1 MKKTI
6 ELLAPAGDLARL
18 KTAVRYGADA
28 VYLGG
33 KRFSLRSRASNFELE
48 DIAEGV
54 RFAREYGAHVHVTVN
69 IIPHEDDFDGLDEYL
84 RQLESIGV
92 HAVIVASLT
101 IVRRVKTVA
110 PKLEVHLSTQMSS
123 TNSQAVRFYQRLGA
137 DRVVLARECT
147 MDQIRQICGHSEVPI
162 ETFIHGGMCVNYS
175 GRCSLSNAMTLRDAN
190 RGGCAQSCRWRYHL
204 YQGTQELSDDNLLFS
219 MGSKD
224 LMAADYVRDMID
236 AGVAS
241 LKIEGRMKSAYY
253 IAVVVRAYRQLID
266 WLLEHPEE
274 DAQPAILE
282 ARRELMRAENRP
294 ACLGFLAGIP
304 GPQDHLYDNAP
315 SRVTHDFLAQVLDY
329 DSLRKQALIEVRN
342 HFALGEALEAFG
354 PHLENTTFV
363 LETMTDE
370 EGTAVEVAN
379 KPMQRCWINTPAVL
393 HPYDLIRRKEQGR

>member
-1 MKKTI
+1 MNRAI

-33 KRFSLRSRASNFELE
+33 KRFSLRSRASNFEIA

-54 RFAREYGAHVHVTVN
+54 QFAREYGAHVHVTVN
-69 IIPHEDDFDGLDEYL
+69 IIPHEEDFDGLNDYL

-92 HAVIVASLT
+92 HAVIVASPS
-101 IVRRVKTVA
+101 IVKRVKTVA

-123 TNSQAVRFYQRLGA
+123 TNSLAVQFYRNLGA

-147 MDQIRQICGHSEVPI
+147 MEQIRSLCAHSEAPI

-175 GRCSLSNAMTLRDAN
+175 GRCTLSNAMTLRDAN

-204 YQGTQELSDDNLLFS
+204 YQDSTKLSADDLLFS

-224 LMAADYVRDMID
+224 LMAAEYVKDMIE

-266 WLLEHPEE
+266 WLRAHPDEE
-274 DAQPAILE
+274 PSAAVQAAQQ
-282 ARRELMRAENRP
+282 ELMRAENRP
-294 ACLGFLAGIP
+294 ACTGFLAGIP
-304 GPQDHLYDNAP
+304 GPQDHLYDSACP
-315 SRVTHDFLAQVLDY
+315 RAGS
-329 DSLRKQALIEVRN
+329 
-342 HFALGEALEAFG
+342 
-354 PHLENTTFV
+354 
-363 LETMTDE
+363 
-370 EGTAVEVAN
+370 
-379 KPMQRCWINTPAVL
+379 
-393 HPYDLIRRKEQGR
+393 